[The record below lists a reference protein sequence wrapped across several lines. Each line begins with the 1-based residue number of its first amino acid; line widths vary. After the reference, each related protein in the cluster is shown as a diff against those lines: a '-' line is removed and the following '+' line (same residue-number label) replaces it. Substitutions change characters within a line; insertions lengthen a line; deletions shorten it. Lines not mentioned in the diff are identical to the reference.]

1 MMRLLKVEL
10 GRLFS
15 RRLIRA
21 VAIVGLLGFLAIDGL
36 IAAKSSTDVAAA
48 HLRAD
53 AMVQSQYQS
62 CLAQVPA
69 TQGSGSRPTKADCE
83 NQLPAAQL
91 KNCLAAVEAQGN
103 TSGPGRLTREQ
114 CIREGN
120 PYFQDPRFHFAD
132 HAANLLS
139 SAAFIFMMLGLLI
152 GASFIG
158 AEWQAGTFASLLT
171 WEPRRQRVLGAK
183 LTAAVIGLG
192 LLGTVLTSA
201 FVGGAA
207 VAANLRGTMDGT
219 TMHLMAQL
227 GVMAARVLGLVA
239 LFTLIGA
246 ALATFTRHTVGAV
259 AVAGGY
265 LVLGELVGAIVS
277 PWWRNH
283 SLGAQIT
290 AVIQGRY
297 VYYVNPPR
305 GVELTSP
312 AGVVGTVR
320 WHGEHYLHAGG
331 ASIIIGLLTLVLVA
345 IASITLRRRD
355 VV

>member
-15 RRLIRA
+15 RRLVRV

-36 IAAKSSTDVAAA
+36 IAAKSSTDVTAA
-48 HLRAD
+48 HIRAD
-53 AMVQSQYQS
+53 AMAQSQYQS
-62 CLAQVPA
+62 CLAQVGT
-69 TQGSGSRPTKADCE
+69 TQGPGSGPTTTDCE
-83 NQLPAAQL
+83 NMLPAAQL
-91 KNCLAAVEAQGN
+91 KNCLAKVAAQSD

-114 CIREGN
+114 CIRNGN

-132 HAANLLS
+132 HAANLLL
-139 SAAFIFMMLGLLI
+139 SAAFIFLMLGLLI

>member
-1 MMRLLKVEL
+1 MTRLLKVEL

-15 RRLIRA
+15 RRLVRV

-36 IAAKSSTDVAAA
+36 IAVKSSTDVKAA
-48 HLRAD
+48 HIRAD
-53 AMVQSQYQS
+53 EMVQSQYQS

-69 TQGSGSRPTKADCE
+69 MQGSGSRLTKADCE
-83 NQLPAAQL
+83 NILPAAQL
-91 KNCLAAVEAQGN
+91 KNCLAAVEAQSN
-103 TSGPGRLTREQ
+103 SSGPGRPTKEE
-114 CIREGN
+114 CIRNSN
-120 PYFQDPRFHFAD
+120 PYFHDPRFHFAD
-132 HAANLLS
+132 HAADLLS

-158 AEWQAGTFASLLT
+158 AEWQSGTFASLLT

-183 LTAAVIGLG
+183 LTAAVIGLA
-192 LLGTVLTSA
+192 LLSTVLTSA

-219 TMHLMAQL
+219 TVHLMAQL
-227 GVMAARVLGLVA
+227 GVMAVRVLGVVA

-259 AVAGGY
+259 AVMGGY

-277 PWWRNH
+277 SWWRNH
-283 SLGAQIT
+283 SLGAQVT
-290 AVIQGRY
+290 AIIRGHY
-297 VYYVNPPR
+297 VYYVNPPSGDVLSTR
-305 GVELTSP
+305 L
-312 AGVVGTVR
+312 
-320 WHGEHYLHAGG
+320 GEHYLHAGS
-331 ASIIIGLLTLVLVA
+331 ASIIVGLVTFALIAT
-345 IASITLRRRD
+345 ASIMLARRD